1 MKLWSID
8 NHKKKFYAVMFTS
21 GFIEELNLS
30 VKLPRSEKNLIDTL
44 SYRDWFVIKHW
55 LSEFAIE
62 LDGPY
67 SVWFRS
73 LSTKFRFSS
82 VQQKYRVQSFLK
94 LNQAI
99 LHAKRNRTDLQ
110 MR

>member
-44 SYRDWFVIKHW
+44 SYRD
-55 LSEFAIE
+55 
-62 LDGPY
+62 
-67 SVWFRS
+67 
-73 LSTKFRFSS
+73 
-82 VQQKYRVQSFLK
+82 
-94 LNQAI
+94 
-99 LHAKRNRTDLQ
+99 
-110 MR
+110 